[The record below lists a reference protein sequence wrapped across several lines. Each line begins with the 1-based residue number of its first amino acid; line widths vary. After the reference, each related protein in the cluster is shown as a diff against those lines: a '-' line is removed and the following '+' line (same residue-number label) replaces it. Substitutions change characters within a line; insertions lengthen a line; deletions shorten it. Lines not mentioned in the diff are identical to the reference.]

1 MPDPQP
7 LRIGEPLRVLIVA
20 GIPVGVL
27 VAGLGS
33 RLAMF
38 VLRLTSDESV
48 IGATSDDDFEI
59 GRVTFGGTINLLV
72 LGSVAG
78 LFGAAL
84 YQWVRPWLIGPH
96 WFGLLTVGLAA
107 GAVVGSMLVHAD
119 GVDFV
124 VLTPTSLAVTL
135 FVLLPALFGICIGLA
150 VDRVERPTSWTA
162 RGRTRWL
169 LPVLLVL
176 PFPPAWFIVA
186 FAAFVLLIWLSVRDL
201 EFVRGLKAN
210 TWFALTIRA
219 LWLGVAVLGL
229 FALIGDIR
237 DLQAVT

>member
-1 MPDPQP
+1 MPDAMP
-7 LRIGEPLRVLIVA
+7 LRIGESLRVLIVA

-96 WFGLLTVGLAA
+96 WFGLLTVGLAV

-124 VLTPTSLAVTL
+124 VLTPTWLAVTL

-186 FAAFVLLIWLSVRDL
+186 VRRVRAGDLAVGARPSVRPRVEGERL
-201 EFVRGLKAN
+201 VRSDHPGA
-210 TWFALTIRA
+210 
-219 LWLGVAVLGL
+219 VARRRGARPV
-229 FALIGDIR
+229 R
-237 DLQAVT
+237 PHR

>member
-1 MPDPQP
+1 MAEPKP
-7 LRIGEPLRVLIVA
+7 LSIGEPLRVLIVA

-33 RLAMF
+33 RFAMF
-38 VLRLTSDESV
+38 MLRLTSDDSV

-59 GRVTFGGTINLLV
+59 GRVTFGGTLNLLI
-72 LGSVAG
+72 LGSVVG
-78 LFGAAL
+78 LIGAAV

-107 GAVVGSMLVHAD
+107 GAVIGSMLVHAD
-119 GVDFV
+119 GVDFI
-124 VLTPTSLAVTL
+124 VLTPTWLAVTL
-135 FVLLPALFGICIGLA
+135 FVLLPAIFGICIGLA
-150 VDRVERPTSWTA
+150 VERVERPTSWTA
-162 RGRTRWL
+162 RGRTRWV

-176 PFPPAWFIVA
+176 PFPPAWFVVA
-186 FAAFVLLIWLSVRDL
+186 LAALVLFIWLSVRDL
-201 EFVRGLKAN
+201 HVVRALKAN
-210 TWFALTIRA
+210 AWFTLTIRA